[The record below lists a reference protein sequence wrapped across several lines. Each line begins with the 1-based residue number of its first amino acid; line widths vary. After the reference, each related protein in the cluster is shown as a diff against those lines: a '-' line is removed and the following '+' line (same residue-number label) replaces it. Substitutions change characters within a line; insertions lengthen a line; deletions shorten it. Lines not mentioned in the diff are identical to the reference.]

1 MRIAIDARYIR
12 EKPSGIGTYVQALVD
27 RLPHLAPSDH
37 FLFWAHPLA
46 ARPLSAA
53 GNAQDVTVRPGPNS
67 PWPVLWP
74 LRYSS
79 FDVDVFHSPHNIM
92 SRGIPCPTVVTV
104 QDTMAID
111 SPGLHLRG
119 LERLVLSLYYP
130 QAVWRALRE
139 AGRLIVPTKA
149 TADRV
154 CALVPDAGPRLR
166 VIWDAAEPRFRP
178 AADPEYVRR
187 QVLALTGI
195 DDSYLLV
202 IGADQPTKR
211 HDLALAAFAAAA
223 PRPWRLVMVQ
233 RPGSPDSARRL
244 SRLKRLAREL
254 CVQDRVIWLSRIERD
269 DLVSLIQGAGA
280 LLQPS
285 IYEGFGLPVVEAMA
299 CGCPVVASDIPPF
312 REIAAGAAELV
323 AADDADAF
331 TSAVRE
337 VVGSVERRRSMTAQ
351 GLARAR
357 EFSWDR
363 CARETLDVYR
373 EAALEGFH

>member
-46 ARPLSAA
+46 PRPLSSA
-53 GNAQDVTVRPGPNS
+53 GNTQDVTVRPGPNS

-79 FDVDVFHSPHNIM
+79 FDVDVFHGPHNIL
-92 SRGIPCPTVVTV
+92 SRGIPCPAVVTV
-104 QDTMAID
+104 HDTMAID

-119 LERLVLSLYYP
+119 LERLALSLYYP
-130 QAVWRALRE
+130 RAVWRALRE
-139 AGRLIVPTKA
+139 ADRLIVPTKA
-149 TADRV
+149 TADRI
-154 CALVPDAGPRLR
+154 CALVPDAGARLR
-166 VIWDAAEPRFRP
+166 VIWDAADPRFRP
-178 AADPEYVRR
+178 AADREYVRR
-187 QVLALTGI
+187 RVLELTGI
-195 DDSYLLV
+195 DDPYLLV
-202 IGADQPTKR
+202 LGADQPTKR

-223 PRPWRLVMVQ
+223 SKPWRLVMVQ
-233 RPGSPDSARRL
+233 RPGSHDSARRL
-244 SRLKRLAREL
+244 SRLKRLAKEL
-254 CVQDRVIWLSRIERD
+254 HVRDRVVWLSKVERD

-285 IYEGFGLPVVEAMA
+285 IYEGFGLPVIEAMA
-299 CGCPVVASDIPPF
+299 CGCPVIATDIPPF

-323 AADDADAF
+323 AADDAEAF

-337 VVGSVERRRSMTAQ
+337 IAGSAERRRSMAAQ

-363 CARETLDVYR
+363 CARETLEVYH

>member
-46 ARPLSAA
+46 PRPLSSA
-53 GNAQDVTVRPGPNS
+53 GNTQDVTVRPGPNS

-79 FDVDVFHSPHNIM
+79 FDVDVFHGPHNIL
-92 SRGIPCPTVVTV
+92 SRGIPCPAVVTV
-104 QDTMAID
+104 HDTMAID

-119 LERLVLSLYYP
+119 LERLALSLYYP
-130 QAVWRALRE
+130 RAVWRALRE
-139 AGRLIVPTKA
+139 ADRLIVPTNA

-154 CALVPDAGPRLR
+154 RALVPDAGARLR
-166 VIWDAAEPRFRP
+166 VIWDAADPRFRP
-178 AADPEYVRR
+178 AADREYVRR
-187 QVLALTGI
+187 RVLELTGI
-195 DDSYLLV
+195 DDPYLLV
-202 IGADQPTKR
+202 LGADQPTKR

-223 PRPWRLVMVQ
+223 SKPWRLVMVQ
-233 RPGSPDSARRL
+233 RPGSHDSARRL
-244 SRLKRLAREL
+244 SRLKRLAKEL
-254 CVQDRVIWLSRIERD
+254 HVRDRVVWLSKVERD

-285 IYEGFGLPVVEAMA
+285 IYEGFGLPVIEAMA
-299 CGCPVVASDIPPF
+299 CGCPVIATDIPPF

-323 AADDADAF
+323 AADDAEAF

-337 VVGSVERRRSMTAQ
+337 IAGSAERRRSMAAQ

-363 CARETLDVYR
+363 CARETLEVYH

>member
-46 ARPLSAA
+46 PRPLSSA
-53 GNAQDVTVRPGPNS
+53 GNTQDVTVRPGPNS

-79 FDVDVFHSPHNIM
+79 FDVDVFHGPHNIL
-92 SRGIPCPTVVTV
+92 SRGIPCPAVVTV
-104 QDTMAID
+104 HDTMAID

-119 LERLVLSLYYP
+119 LERLALSLYYP
-130 QAVWRALRE
+130 RAVWRALRE
-139 AGRLIVPTKA
+139 ADRLIVPTKA

-154 CALVPDAGPRLR
+154 RALVPDAGARLR
-166 VIWDAAEPRFRP
+166 VIWDAADPRFRP
-178 AADPEYVRR
+178 AADREYVRR
-187 QVLALTGI
+187 RVLELTGI
-195 DDSYLLV
+195 DDPYLLV
-202 IGADQPTKR
+202 LGADQPTKR

-223 PRPWRLVMVQ
+223 SKPWRLVMVQ
-233 RPGSPDSARRL
+233 RPGSHDSARRL
-244 SRLKRLAREL
+244 SRLKRLAKEL
-254 CVQDRVIWLSRIERD
+254 HVRDRVVWLSKVERD

-285 IYEGFGLPVVEAMA
+285 IYEGFGLPVIEAMA
-299 CGCPVVASDIPPF
+299 CGCPVIATDIPPF

-323 AADDADAF
+323 AADDAEAF

-337 VVGSVERRRSMTAQ
+337 IAGSAERRRSMAAQ

-363 CARETLDVYR
+363 CARETLEVYH

>member
-27 RLPHLAPSDH
+27 RLPRLAPSDH

-46 ARPLSAA
+46 ARPLSPA

-74 LRYSS
+74 RRYSS
-79 FDVDVFHSPHNIM
+79 FDVDVFHGPHNIM
-92 SRGIPCPTVVTV
+92 SRGIPCPAVVTV
-104 QDTMAID
+104 HDTMSID

-119 LERLVLSLYYP
+119 LERLALSLYYP
-130 QAVWRALRE
+130 RAVWRALRE
-139 AGRLIVPTKA
+139 AGRLIVPTRA

-154 CALVPDAGPRLR
+154 RALVPDAGPRLR
-166 VIWDAAEPRFRP
+166 IIWDAAEPRFRP

-187 QVLALTGI
+187 CVLALTGI
-195 DDSYLLV
+195 EDPYLLV
-202 IGADQPTKR
+202 VGADQPTKR

-233 RPGSPDSARRL
+233 HQGSHDSARRL
-244 SRLKRLAREL
+244 PRLQQLANEL
-254 CVQDRVIWLSRIERD
+254 RVADRVVWLASVERD

-280 LLQPS
+280 LMQPS
-285 IYEGFGLPVVEAMA
+285 TYEGFGLPVVEAMA
-299 CGCPVVASDIPPF
+299 CGCPVVATDIPPF

-323 AADDADAF
+323 AVDDAEAF

-337 VVGSVERRRSMTAQ
+337 VAESAERRRSMAAQ